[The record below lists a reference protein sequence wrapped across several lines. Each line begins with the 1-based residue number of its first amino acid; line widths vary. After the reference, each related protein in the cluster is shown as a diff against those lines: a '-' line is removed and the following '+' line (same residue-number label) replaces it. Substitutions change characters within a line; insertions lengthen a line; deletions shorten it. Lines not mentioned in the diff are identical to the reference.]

1 MQVPPP
7 PPAVEK
13 SVALLFDQ
21 EHVRIE
27 FHEHESKQDA
37 AQTWCMLERA
47 DDASCARRLLFALTI
62 AERAAAAAAT
72 ES

>member
-1 MQVPPP
+1 M
-7 PPAVEK
+7 
-13 SVALLFDQ
+13 LG
-21 EHVRIE
+21 E
-27 FHEHESKQDA
+27 FNKHESKQDA